1 MSCCSQF
8 LEAVM
13 VATRWTGLIL
23 TVGSALIA
31 APAAAQGASVSLTH
45 TVMVTVPPRVKV
57 QLGNASQ
64 QQGISISPV
73 AGRAVSIS
81 VSATQSWALSIAAR
95 GGNSSLQWS
104 NDKDAGFA
112 RISDRPAT
120 IASGELSQVPVAST
134 LFLRTAGKLSG
145 SEGSGEGEG
154 EAVVLTMVAP

>member
-1 MSCCSQF
+1 
-8 LEAVM
+8 M

-23 TVGSALIA
+23 TVASALIA

-45 TVMVTVPPRVKV
+45 TVTVTVPPRVKV
-57 QLGNASQ
+57 QLANASEQ
-64 QQGISISPV
+64 RGVSISPV

-104 NDKDAGFA
+104 NDKDAGFT
-112 RISDRPAT
+112 RIGDRPAT
-120 IASGELSQVPVAST
+120 IASGELSQVPVEST
-134 LFLRTAGKLSG
+134 LFLRTAGKVSG
-145 SEGSGEGEG
+145 SDGSGEG